1 MDVKLVV
8 ASGSRAGQAI
18 SINLPKFFIGR
29 AEDCHL
35 KPKSE
40 LISRYHCAIITENGG
55 YVAVRD
61 MQSKN
66 GVYVNGERISSE
78 KEVKTGDKLVVGPL
92 EFEFQISVSVQGEKK
107 PKVESVK
114 DAVVRTVA
122 AAAANAAVTQA
133 EETAIPATISE
144 DTKKHVEKEEE
155 ITDWLMGDGDEIQ
168 ETETIELSSVSDE
181 IQELY
186 GGLTET
192 PLETE
197 TRVDAPEKTATPAP
211 HVQTADSRDAAAN
224 LLKNFFKGGR

>member
-40 LISRYHCAIITENGG
+40 LISRYHCAIITEDGG

-66 GVYVNGERISSE
+66 GVFVNGEKIAGE

-92 EFEFQISVSVQGEKK
+92 EFLFQISVSLQGEKK

-114 DAVVRTVA
+114 EAVARTVEVSSQP
-122 AAAANAAVTQA
+122 AAVAQA
-133 EETAIPATISE
+133 SQE
-144 DTKKHVEKEEE
+144 DGEEE
-155 ITDWLMGDGDEIQ
+155 VTDWLMGDDDEVQ
-168 ETETIELSSVSDE
+168 ETETVELNSVSE
-181 IQELY
+181 ELKELY
-186 GGLTET
+186 SNASQPADDEQQ
-192 PLETE
+192 
-197 TRVDAPEKTATPAP
+197 DAPSEPAP
-211 HVQTADSRDAAAN
+211 LPPPASGNAPADSRDAATN

>member
-8 ASGSRAGQAI
+8 ASGSRAGQVI

-40 LISRYHCAIITENGG
+40 LISRYHCAIITESGG
-55 YVAVRD
+55 YVAIRD

-66 GVYVNGERISSE
+66 GIYVNGERIYGE

-92 EFEFQISVSVQGEKK
+92 EFEFLISVSVQGEKK

-122 AAAANAAVTQA
+122 AATANTAIAQA
-133 EETAIPATISE
+133 EETATPITLSE
-144 DTKKHVEKEEE
+144 NTKKHAEKEEE
-155 ITDWLMGDGDEIQ
+155 VTDWLMGDDDEIQ

-181 IQELY
+181 MQELY

-192 PLETE
+192 PSE
-197 TRVDAPEKTATPAP
+197 TRVDAPEKNTTPAP
-211 HVQTADSRDAAAN
+211 HAQVADSRDAAAS

>member
-35 KPKSE
+35 KPKGE
-40 LISRYHCAIITENGG
+40 LISRYHCAIITEDGG

-66 GVYVNGERISSE
+66 GVFVNGEKIVGE

-92 EFEFQISVSVQGEKK
+92 EFLFQISVSLQGEKK

-114 DAVVRTVA
+114 EAVARTVEVSSQPAVVAQTS
-122 AAAANAAVTQA
+122 QEDG
-133 EETAIPATISE
+133 EE
-144 DTKKHVEKEEE
+144 DV
-155 ITDWLMGDGDEIQ
+155 TDWLMGEDDEVQ
-168 ETETIELSSVSDE
+168 ETETVELNSVSE
-181 IQELY
+181 ELKELY
-186 GGLTET
+186 GNAAQSE
-192 PLETE
+192 
-197 TRVDAPEKTATPAP
+197 DAEPQPPMPEPAP
-211 HVQTADSRDAAAN
+211 LPPPASGNAPADSRDAATN

>member
-8 ASGSRAGQAI
+8 SSGSRTGQAI

-40 LISRYHCAIITENGG
+40 LISRYHCAIISEDGG

-66 GVYVNGERISSE
+66 GIFVNGERVSGE
-78 KEVKTGDKLVVGPL
+78 KEVKTGDKFVVGPL
-92 EFEFQISVSVQGEKK
+92 EFVFQISVSVQGEKK

-114 DAVVRTVA
+114 EAVARTVEVSSHQSPVA
-122 AAAANAAVTQA
+122 
-133 EETAIPATISE
+133 TADE
-144 DTKKHVEKEEE
+144 DENEDVS
-155 ITDWLMGDGDEIQ
+155 DWLMGDDDEVQ
-168 ETETIELSSVSDE
+168 ETATVELNDVSDDLK
-181 IQELY
+181 ELY
-186 GGLTET
+186 AKASEE
-192 PLETE
+192 PQNE
-197 TRVDAPEKTATPAP
+197 VATAKP
-211 HVQTADSRDAAAN
+211 VSGSNTADSRDAAAN

>member
-35 KPKSE
+35 KPKSD
-40 LISRYHCAIITENGG
+40 LISRYHCAIIAEDGG

-66 GVYVNGERISSE
+66 GVYVNGERVVGE

-92 EFEFQISVSVQGEKK
+92 EFVLQVSVSLQGDKK

-114 DAVVRTVA
+114 DAVARTIEVSSQQPVQDQQ
-122 AAAANAAVTQA
+122 N
-133 EETAIPATISE
+133 EEQSE
-144 DTKKHVEKEEE
+144 DVA
-155 ITDWLMGDGDEIQ
+155 DWLMGEDDEIQ
-168 ETETIELSSVSDE
+168 ETETVELNSVAE
-181 IQELY
+181 ELKELY
-186 GGLTET
+186 GSTSEPEAGKQPEATE
-192 PLETE
+192 P
-197 TRVDAPEKTATPAP
+197 VPPPASGNDS
-211 HVQTADSRDAAAN
+211 ADSRDAAAN